1 MSWDVVRLGEVI
13 SHRKG
18 FITIDDEKPYK
29 LCRVQLH
36 RRGVLLRE
44 IIKGNQIKTKKQQ
57 ICKGGDFLV
66 AEMDA
71 KVGGYGFIPAELD
84 GAIVSSHYYLFE
96 LNTAK
101 INPKYLEVLSKL
113 PIIQDQIKATGSTN
127 YAAIRPQ
134 NVLDWEIPLPDIQTQ
149 EKIAD
154 LYLKTSTG
162 CDYLNSNYL
171 LQLDLLKKLRQQ
183 ILQDAVQGKL
193 VPQDSNDEPANDLR
207 ERIKAEKEKL
217 VRAKKIKKEKPLPP
231 IKSDEIPF
239 EIPENWVWCRI
250 PDILFFS
257 NDAIRRGPFGSSITK
272 SMFIPKSS
280 FATKI
285 YEQKNAIY
293 KDYALGDYYINLD
306 QYPNLK
312 SFLACAGDII
322 ISCAGTIGETYLL
335 PEDAPTG
342 IINQALLKVR
352 LNEDIMLNHYFMLF
366 FQATLKSRVNVDAKG
381 SAMKNLGSI
390 GYLKEDLY
398 IPLPPINEQ
407 NRILNKV
414 RQLMTQCDEL
424 EQSIQKNQKYTQEL
438 LLVALKEA
446 LEPKNI

>member
-44 IIKGNQIKTKKQQ
+44 IIKGYQIKTKKQQ

-154 LYLKTSTG
+154 IYLKTSTG
-162 CDYLNSNYL
+162 CDYLKSNYL
-171 LQLDLLKKLRQQ
+171 LQLDLLKKLHQQ

-193 VPQDSNDEPANDLR
+193 VPQDPSDEPAQKLL
-207 ERIKAEKEKL
+207 ERIKTEKEKL
-217 VRAKKIKKEKPLPP
+217 VREKKIKKEKPLP
-231 IKSDEIPF
+231 EIEPQETPF
-239 EIPENWVWCRI
+239 EIPENWVWCR
-250 PDILFFS
+250 L
-257 NDAIRRGPFGSSITK
+257 GEIT
-272 SMFIPKSS
+272 
-280 FATKI
+280 TKI
-285 YEQKNAIY
+285 GSGSTPSGSNYASKGYPFFRSQNVLNQGLIYDDIKFIDNKVQNQMSGTTVNPSDLLLNITGGSLGRCALVPDDFKKGNVSQHVCIIRPLTLNNKFYHKVVLSPYFQKLIFDSTTGAGREGLPKY
-293 KDYALGDYYINLD
+293 NLEKFTV
-306 QYPNLK
+306 P
-312 SFLACAGDII
+312 I
-322 ISCAGTIGETYLL
+322 
-335 PEDAPTG
+335 PP
-342 IINQALLKVR
+342 
-352 LNEDIMLNHYFMLF
+352 
-366 FQATLKSRVNVDAKG
+366 
-381 SAMKNLGSI
+381 
-390 GYLKEDLY
+390 LKE
-398 IPLPPINEQ
+398 Q
-407 NRILNKV
+407 HRIVTKIEL
-414 RQLMTQCDEL
+414 LMTLCDEL
-424 EQSIQKNQKYTQEL
+424 METIQQNQNFNQEL
-438 LLVALKEA
+438 LQVSLKEA
-446 LEPKNI
+446 LEVKHN